1 MVKISKTISFTLEP
15 KPLEPKPPLVE
26 RSERVYSPDQE
37 TVIQNQLVGADGT
50 QLVVSEELFEVLKQ
64 AIPILEERRIT
75 VTIAPA
81 MVELTTQQAADIL
94 NVSRPFLIKLLDQG
108 EIPCVM
114 VGTHRR
120 IRRDDLEVYKVQ
132 RDSKRVQTLDQLT
145 PLMEEED
152 DFFH

>member
-1 MVKISKTISFTLEP
+1 MAKTSKTISFTLES
-15 KPLEPKPPLVE
+15 KPPLVE
-26 RSERVYSPDQE
+26 RLEKVYSPDHE
-37 TVIQNQLVGADGT
+37 AVIQNQLVGADGT
-50 QLVVSEELFEVLKQ
+50 QLVVSEELFEVLKK
-64 AIPILEERRIT
+64 AIPILEERRII

-108 EIPCVM
+108 EIPCIM

-120 IRRDDLEVYKVQ
+120 IRRDDLETYKFQ
-132 RDSKRVQTLDQLT
+132 RDSKRAETLDQLT
-145 PLMEEED
+145 QLMEEED

>member
-1 MVKISKTISFTLEP
+1 MAKTSKTISFTLEP
-15 KPLEPKPPLVE
+15 KPPLVE
-26 RSERVYSPDQE
+26 RLEKVYSPDQE

-50 QLVVSEELFEVLKQ
+50 QLVVSEELFEVLKE

-120 IRRDDLEVYKVQ
+120 IRRDDLENYKLQ
-132 RDSKRVQTLDQLT
+132 RDSNRIQTLDQLT
-145 PLMEEED
+145 QLMEEED